1 MKILFIGGLINNHED
16 YIKKV
21 VKYNQ
26 TAADNFQKMI
36 INTILSNNYIKVV
49 SLPFTGSYPKRYKGI
64 VNKKDV
70 FSYQNIEVEQLRS
83 VNLKGIYLF
92 SRLSVLT
99 RKLLFN
105 KNEDI
110 KIIYSMHTPFLIANY
125 ISKKLNKDKKT
136 ILIVPDLPQYMNLDQ
151 KKSRA
156 YELLKSIDISL
167 MKKLLKKIDGFIF
180 LTKYMDKELN
190 KNKKPSLIVESVIN
204 EEDVYYDDIK
214 SNSIVYTGTLNYKY
228 GINHLLNA
236 FSNIKRNDISL
247 IICGDGEAKIDI
259 QKMVEKDKRIIFK
272 GLLPKNEIVNLQRNA
287 KILINPRKNNDEYTK
302 YSFPSKLTEYLVSG
316 TPIICYKLDGI
327 PNEYEKILNY
337 CDYLGLEETIRSMI
351 DYDEVYL
358 SNYHNRLRHFI
369 KEQKS
374 TLIYN
379 KKINEFLKLITEGD
393 QH

>member
-1 MKILFIGGLINNHED
+1 LKILFIGGLINNHED

-36 INTILSNNYIKVV
+36 INTIISNNYIKVV
-49 SLPFTGSYPKRYKGI
+49 SLPFTGSYPKRYKDI

-70 FSYQNIEVEQLRS
+70 FRYQNIEVEQLRS

-180 LTKYMDKELN
+180 LTKYMDKEVN

-214 SNSIVYTGTLNYKY
+214 SKSIVYTGTLNYKY

-247 IICGDGEAKIDI
+247 IICGDDEAKIDI

-393 QH
+393 HH

>member
-1 MKILFIGGLINNHED
+1 MKILFIGGLINNHDD

-49 SLPFTGSYPKRYKGI
+49 SLPFTGSYPKRYKDI

-70 FSYQNIEVEQLRS
+70 FNYQNIEVEQLRS

-180 LTKYMDKELN
+180 LTKYMDKEVN

-214 SNSIVYTGTLNYKY
+214 SKSIVYTGTLNYKY